1 MGQGYSNDL
10 PVREVRQGQDL
21 AAFFSA
27 LDQADWFGFDT
38 EFIGEKRDVPLL
50 CLLQV
55 ITDEAIW
62 LVDTI
67 HAEGWEDFGAYVADA
82 RKLKVT
88 HAGENDYR
96 LLYQLLG
103 ILPRHVF
110 DLQVAVGFIGLRYPS
125 SLGTILQELLG
136 VSAAKAFTVADWS
149 VRPLPEKMKAYAV
162 EDVRYL
168 GRLYQMVGDR
178 LRSLGRFDWVE
189 QEMRAWE
196 DASMYTTDPLKR
208 LLQQKTIA
216 PFSEQEK
223 LFMMRLARWR
233 EEECAATGQKSEE
246 LLSNKQLMEM
256 ARLMPAG
263 TEALFRSRIL
273 PKAFIRTHKDR
284 LVKWYAQPAA
294 TEELALLYQY
304 APREA
309 VDPTVEGRTQL
320 VLLLLQAYCLEQQMS
335 LDLLLP
341 ASENKKYRIIPGYR
355 YDGLYQGWRMEFLP
369 RVWQELLENRE
380 QLTFQV
386 RTDGILLTHN

>member
-1 MGQGYSNDL
+1 MGHGSTKDL
-10 PVREVRQGQDL
+10 PVREVRNAREL
-21 AAFFSA
+21 AEFFDA
-27 LDQADWFGFDT
+27 LDQTRWLGFDT
-38 EFIGEKRDVPLL
+38 EFIGEKRDIPLL

-55 ITDEAIW
+55 ITEETIW
-62 LVDTI
+62 LVDPI
-67 HAEGWEDFGAYVADA
+67 HADGWEAFGNYVADP
-82 RKLKVT
+82 RWLKVT

-103 ILPRHVF
+103 VLPRNVF

-136 VSAAKAFTVADWS
+136 INAAKAFTVADWS

-162 EDVRYL
+162 EDVRHLGTLFQLVGERLRVL
-168 GRLYQMVGDR
+168 GRSG
-178 LRSLGRFDWVE
+178 WVE
-189 QEMRAWE
+189 QEMLAWE
-196 DASMYTTDPLKR
+196 DAAMYTTDPLKK

-216 PFSEQEK
+216 PFSEAEK

-233 EEECAATGQKSEE
+233 EEECAASGQKTEE

-263 TEALFRSRIL
+263 MEALFRSRIL
-273 PKAFIRTHKDR
+273 PKAFIRTHKER
-284 LVKWYAQPAA
+284 LVKWFGQPAEA
-294 TEELALLYQY
+294 EELALLYQY

-320 VLLLLQAYCLEQQMS
+320 VLLLLQSYCLEQQMS

-341 ASENKKYRIIPGYR
+341 ASENKKYRIIPAYR
-355 YDGLYQGWRMEFLP
+355 YEGLYQGWRAEFLP

-386 RTDGILLTHN
+386 RSDGILLTHN